1 MRLDRV
7 NEGSFYVVTATFLDS
22 SNAAI
27 VPDSVRYKID
37 CETSGKA
44 IRGWTSVT
52 PAATVTITATASE
65 NAIVN
70 GGNRSETKVMT
81 IQADQGADRQY
92 TSNRK
97 WSVLNLQGI
106 T

>member
-7 NEGSFYVVTATFLDS
+7 NEGSFYDVTANFLDS
-22 SNAAI
+22 ANAPT

-52 PAATVTITATASE
+52 PAATVTITATAAE
-65 NAIVN
+65 NAIVSDI
-70 GGNRSETKVMT
+70 NRSETKVMT
-81 IQADQGADRQY
+81 IQVDQGTDRQY
-92 TSNRK
+92 NSNRK
-97 WSVLNLQGI
+97 WLVLNLKGI